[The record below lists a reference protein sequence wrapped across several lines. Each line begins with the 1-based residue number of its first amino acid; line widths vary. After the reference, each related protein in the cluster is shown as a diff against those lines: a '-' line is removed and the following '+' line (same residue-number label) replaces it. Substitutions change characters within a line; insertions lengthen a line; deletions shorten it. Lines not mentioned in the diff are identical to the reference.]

1 MKISNRLIAGAVALL
16 LAAPASAWA
25 HMPYLLPNGFEVG
38 VRDHVTIEASFA
50 EDAFVPEVVMKSD
63 SWEVRGPDGAA
74 PITKVTYLRDLAV
87 FEVDTPK
94 AGAYRISSGV
104 RLGRLGKM
112 YKAADGSWTVVGEE
126 APAPAG
132 VELVPVQSV
141 TQADVYVSKGEPT
154 DDVLAPTGKALELR
168 PITHPN
174 KIFVG
179 EPAKFELLFDGK
191 PLAGA
196 TVEIFRSA
204 GIYDGRKA
212 LTAVKTDAAGRFSL
226 TAPDAG
232 TYLTLVRHRAAAPA
246 GSATAYRSYSHT
258 LTFEATQ

>member
-1 MKISNRLIAGAVALL
+1 MKNPNRLIGGLVALM
-16 LAAPASAWA
+16 LAAPASALA
-25 HMPYLLPNGFEVG
+25 HMPYLLPNGFDVG

-63 SWEVRGPDGAA
+63 GWEVRGPDGVA

-94 AGAYRISSGV
+94 AGAYRISSGI
-104 RLGRLGKM
+104 RLGRMGKM

-132 VELVPVQSV
+132 AELVPVQSV

-154 DDVLAPTGKALELR
+154 DGVLAPTGKALELR

-174 KIFVG
+174 RIFAG
-179 EPAKFELLFDGK
+179 EAASFELLFDGK

-196 TVEIFRSA
+196 TVEVFRSA
-204 GIYDGRKA
+204 GVYDGKKA
-212 LTAVKTDAAGRFSL
+212 LPATTTDKAGRFSL

-232 TYLTLVRHRAAAPA
+232 TYLTLVRHRATSPA
-246 GSATAYRSYSHT
+246 GSETPYRSYSHT

>member
-1 MKISNRLIAGAVALL
+1 MTTRNRLIAGFGALL
-16 LAAPASAWA
+16 LAAPATALA
-25 HMPYLLPNGFEVG
+25 HMPYILPGQFDVSTRN
-38 VRDHVTIEASFA
+38 HVTLEAGFA
-50 EDAFVPEVVMKSD
+50 DEAFVPDVVMKSD
-63 SWEVRGPDGAA
+63 AWSVRGPDGET
-74 PITKVTYLRDLAV
+74 PITKITYLRDVAV
-87 FEVDTPK
+87 FEIDTPK

-104 RLGRLGKM
+104 RLGRMNKM
-112 YKAADGSWTVVGEE
+112 YKAANGEWTVAGEG

-132 VELVPVQSV
+132 VELVDAQSV

-174 KIFVG
+174 KIFAG

-196 TVEIFRSA
+196 RVEVYRSA
-204 GIYDGRKA
+204 GVYDGKKA
-212 LTAVKTDAAGRFSL
+212 LEPVTTGADGRFSL

-232 TYLTLVRHRAAAPA
+232 TYLTLVRHRAVAPT
-246 GSATAYRSYSHT
+246 GSQTPYRSYTHT